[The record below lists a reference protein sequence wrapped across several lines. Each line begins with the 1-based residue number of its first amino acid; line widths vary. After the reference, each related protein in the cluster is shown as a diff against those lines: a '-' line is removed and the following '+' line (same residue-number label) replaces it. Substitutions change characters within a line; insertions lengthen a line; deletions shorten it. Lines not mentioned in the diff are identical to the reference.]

1 MKTRKIVLRMLVPV
15 LAILAMGP
23 AYGQGHAAGGNE
35 IEDMK
40 TKTIQLHIEGGKI
53 FTAVLADN
61 SSAEALAA
69 LLAKG
74 DVVIR
79 MEDYARM
86 EKVGPLGTDLP
97 RNDRHTTTSAGDLI
111 LYLGNQFVIY
121 YDSNT
126 WSFTR
131 LGKIEGVD
139 RDELLSALGK
149 GDVTVRLSLD

>member
-1 MKTRKIVLRMLVPV
+1 MLVPV
-15 LAILAMGP
+15 FAVLAMGSG
-23 AYGQGHAAGGNE
+23 YGQGHAAGGNE

-40 TKTIQLHIEGGKI
+40 TKTIQLHIEGGKS